1 MVTGAEASGGVV
13 LFLSKLFAMTAPAE
27 AAQALACQTPAIRRA
42 FVFAVLA
49 GLLALAPTVYM
60 FEVYGRVV
68 DSRNPVTL
76 AMLTLMALMA
86 LAVMEVLEWARAET
100 LREAGSAFD
109 AQLAPRVFEATHT
122 AHLKIGQTLGGQP
135 LADLRTLRDTFHGSA
150 LAAALE
156 SPIALVALVILF
168 LIQPVLGWV
177 ALALAMGQGLLSW
190 LNERGTA
197 EPLARANQAD
207 IQARANVDGTLRHAD
222 VVAALG
228 MAPDMKARWLR
239 LHREMLALQA
249 LASDNAGL
257 YQALGRGL
265 QTTLST
271 ALLGLGAWLL
281 LRDELPGG
289 GGILIVCSVLG
300 ARVLSPLVLLV
311 SQWRNVVQA
320 RLAWQRLC
328 QLLERMPACKPAMS
342 LPAPRGHLAV
352 EGLTAAASAGGP
364 PMLRHI
370 AFGLQ
375 PGEVLAVIGP
385 SASGKTTLARML
397 VGLWP
402 PLAGNVRLDGA
413 NVCAWNKAELGPH
426 LGYLPQSVDLL
437 TGTLAENIAR
447 FGEPDTA
454 KLHEAAHAV
463 GLHDWIVAL
472 PQGYDTPLGDEGVML
487 SGGQRQR
494 VALARALYGAPAFV
508 VLDEPNASLDE
519 AGNLALAQAIAHTK
533 ARGATVVVM
542 THLPSVLAV
551 ADKALVLHGG
561 AQRAFGPR
569 DDVLA
574 ALQKANQNNNS
585 VVRVT

>member
-1 MVTGAEASGGVV
+1 
-13 LFLSKLFAMTAPAE
+13 MTAPAE
-27 AAQALACQTPAIRRA
+27 VAQALAQQTPAFRRA
-42 FVFAVLA
+42 FALSLLA
-49 GLLALAPTVYM
+49 GLLVLTPTVYM

-68 DSRNPVTL
+68 DSRNPMTL
-76 AMLTLMALMA
+76 AMLTFMALLA

-122 AHLKIGQTLGGQP
+122 AHLKKGQP
-135 LADLRTLRDTFHGSA
+135 LGSQPFVDLRTLRDTFHGSA
-150 LAAALE
+150 VAAVLE
-156 SPIALVALVILF
+156 SPVALFALIALF
-168 LIQPVLGWV
+168 LIQPVLGWMAM
-177 ALALAMGQGLLSW
+177 ALALIQGLLSW

-197 EPLARANQAD
+197 APLARANQAD
-207 IQARANVDGTLRHAD
+207 IQARIYMDSTLLHAD

-228 MAPDMKARWLR
+228 MAPDMRARWLR
-239 LHREMLALQA
+239 CHREALAQQA
-249 LASDNAGL
+249 RASDNAGL

-265 QTTLST
+265 QTTLSS

-289 GGILIVCSVLG
+289 GGMLIVSSVLG
-300 ARVLSPLVLLV
+300 ARVLSPLVQLV
-311 SQWRNVVQA
+311 SQWRHVIQA
-320 RLAWQRLC
+320 RLAWERLS
-328 QLLERMPACKPAMS
+328 QLLDLMPAGKPTMQ
-342 LPAPRGHLAV
+342 LPAPHGHLAV

-364 PMLRHI
+364 PMLRQI
-370 AFGLQ
+370 SFRLQ

-397 VGLWP
+397 VGLWS

-413 NVCAWNKAELGPH
+413 DVSAWNKAELGSH
-426 LGYLPQSVDLL
+426 LGYLPQSVELVA
-437 TGTLAENIAR
+437 GTLAENIAR
-447 FGEPDTA
+447 FGEPNTTT
-454 KLHEAAHAV
+454 LHETARAV
-463 GLHDWIVAL
+463 GLHDWITTL
-472 PQGYDTPLGDEGVML
+472 PQGYDTPVGDEGVML

-494 VALARALYGAPAFV
+494 VALARALYGTPTLV

-519 AGNLALAQAIAHTK
+519 AGNQALAQAVAQTK

-542 THLPSVLAV
+542 THLPDILAF

-561 AQRAFGPR
+561 MQRAFGPR

-574 ALQKANQNNNS
+574 ALQKANLNNIPAA
-585 VVRVT
+585 RLT